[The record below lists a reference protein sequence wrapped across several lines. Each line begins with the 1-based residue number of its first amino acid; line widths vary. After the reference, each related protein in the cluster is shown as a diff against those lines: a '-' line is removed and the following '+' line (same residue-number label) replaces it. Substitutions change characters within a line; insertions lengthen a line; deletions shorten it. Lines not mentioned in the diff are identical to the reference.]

1 MKITKRHF
9 DRAVKQKWSTKTCL
23 IAQAAAERGDL
34 NATGEIMPTGKGS
47 GGMYIEPYSSELG
60 HELMRIFDRNFTI
73 PGTEQEKIELQLL
86 RAMLPLEI

>member
-1 MKITKRHF
+1 
-9 DRAVKQKWSTKTCL
+9 
-23 IAQAAAERGDL
+23 
-34 NATGEIMPTGKGS
+34 
-47 GGMYIEPYSSELG
+47 MYIEPYSSELG